1 MQRGKVRVSTM
12 WMNSNIE
19 FQKSYYIAGSYYF
32 LFLENSVFI
41 MPQISENQE
50 IFLK

>member
-19 FQKSYYIAGSYYF
+19 FQKSYYIGSFYF
-32 LFLENSVFI
+32 LFFLENSVFI

-50 IFLK
+50 IFLE